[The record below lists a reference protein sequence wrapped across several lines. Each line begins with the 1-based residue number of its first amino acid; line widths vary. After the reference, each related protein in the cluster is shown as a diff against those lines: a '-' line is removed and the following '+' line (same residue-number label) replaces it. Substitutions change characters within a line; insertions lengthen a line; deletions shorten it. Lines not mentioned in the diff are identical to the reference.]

1 MDLINQ
7 IMCQQI
13 VPESPAAGY
22 QNIFAL
28 LAFEFGKLLICVSTP
43 DDADILPVSLQRILN
58 DDALDGLARLGE
70 IAL

>member
-13 VPESPAAGY
+13 VPEGSAASY

-28 LAFEFGKLLICVSTP
+28 QTFEFGKLLICISTP
-43 DDADILPVSLQRILN
+43 DDADILPLPLQRI
-58 DDALDGLARLGE
+58 
-70 IAL
+70 